1 MRFNTGRPIR
11 LNTRRA
17 PGTPAAEKPQ
27 LPEDVMSDRLQRLQA
42 LLTDQQ
48 RTIQQSM
55 VGRDVNVL
63 FEKEGRTTGQM
74 IGKSEYLHAVFADA
88 PLDVLGQIRRVR
100 ITHASANS
108 LGGEI
113 LLTAECAF
121 DCSAL
126 GCLVFPATHQSLR
139 NRRNVSQLGTICSD
153 LCFQYSLNLLR
164 VGSIIVDSVP

>member
-1 MRFNTGRPIR
+1 MNRKHTAASYIELIERIRAARPDILLSGDFIVGFPGETEEDFEATMDLIR
-11 LNTRRA
+11 AVQYGQAYSFKYSTR

-113 LLTAECAF
+113 L
-121 DCSAL
+121 
-126 GCLVFPATHQSLR
+126 
-139 NRRNVSQLGTICSD
+139 
-153 LCFQYSLNLLR
+153 
-164 VGSIIVDSVP
+164 